1 MAGVTVKIGDRFGR
15 LVVVKQL
22 KERSKD
28 GRLMYECRCDCGNI
42 VKVRSK
48 ELLNGDTVSC
58 KCYQKEQV
66 RKRYKNGTQPDR
78 IFSDKLNKN
87 NKSGI
92 KGVCFD
98 KNRNKWLA
106 TYQYQR
112 KHYNLGR
119 YNTISEAEKA
129 RKKFENEIRQSLGG
143 V

>member
-1 MAGVTVKIGDRFGR
+1 MKIKIGDRFGR

-22 KERSKD
+22 KERSPD
-28 GRLMYECRCDCGNI
+28 GRLMYECECDCGNI

-58 KCYQKEQV
+58 KCYQKEQL

-92 KGVCFD
+92 KRCLF
-98 KNRNKWLA
+98 
-106 TYQYQR
+106 
-112 KHYNLGR
+112 
-119 YNTISEAEKA
+119 
-129 RKKFENEIRQSLGG
+129 
-143 V
+143 